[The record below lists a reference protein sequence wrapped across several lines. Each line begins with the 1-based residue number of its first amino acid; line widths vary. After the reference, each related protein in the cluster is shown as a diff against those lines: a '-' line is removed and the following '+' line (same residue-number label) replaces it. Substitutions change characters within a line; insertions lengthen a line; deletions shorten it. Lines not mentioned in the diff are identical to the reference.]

1 MAKVLPC
8 TSTGTMNAEHVQ
20 CATIASR
27 KPVSSK
33 VIGST
38 ESEIDELQRI
48 YLFSAFNEEQLQS
61 IVRSMRV
68 LSLEEGQPLFD
79 YGQPATRYFYV
90 CSGQIRLFR
99 NSPDG
104 CEKVIEIVRAGET
117 FAEAV
122 MFMKRCRYPV
132 SAQAIS
138 PTRVLAFESKTLM
151 DLLRGSV
158 DTCFCIMAK
167 MAMRLRQHLDDIDV
181 LTLHSATFRLV
192 SFLLQQ
198 LPKGV
203 VESPEIQLDTPKHII
218 ASRLSIQ
225 PETFSR
231 TLAKLS
237 RQGLIDVQGQ
247 SIVLQDVPGLRHIV
261 EL

>member
-1 MAKVLPC
+1 MAKIVPC
-8 TSTGTMNAEHVQ
+8 MPTGAINGKQAKSPSLSVRAPTWPK
-20 CATIASR
+20 ATR
-27 KPVSSK
+27 
-33 VIGST
+33 ST
-38 ESEIDELQRI
+38 ERDIDELQRI
-48 YLFSAFNEEQLQS
+48 YLFAELNEEQLQS
-61 IVRSMRV
+61 IVTTMRV
-68 LSLEEGQPLFD
+68 LYLEEGQSLFD
-79 YGQPATRYFYV
+79 IGQPATRYFYL
-90 CSGQIRLFR
+90 CSGQIKLFR

-104 CEKVIEIVRAGET
+104 AEKVIEIIRGGET

-132 SAQAIS
+132 SAQAITPS
-138 PTRVLAFESKTLM
+138 RVLAFDSKTM
-151 DLLRGSV
+151 MNLLRSSI
-158 DTCFCIMAK
+158 DTCFRMMAK

-198 LPKGV
+198 VPKGV

-231 TLAKLS
+231 TLAKLAK
-237 RQGLIDVQGQ
+237 QGLIDVQGQ
-247 SIVLQDVPGLRHIV
+247 NIVLQDLAGLRHIV
-261 EL
+261 DF